1 MTSPFQTALNNFGKN
16 IKNFFSIH
24 DNFLLLALFIA
35 FIPFLIP
42 QILALIIAA
51 FGLYFQF
58 NKSFET
64 NELPLIMAIIII
76 AVVNIFLGAYIFDS
90 IIILSLKLE
99 ILLFQFQEEFL
110 MIIFFQMEILFKIR
124 LWQEI

>member
-1 MTSPFQTALNNFGKN
+1 MTIPFQTALSNFGKN

-42 QILALIIAA
+42 QIIALIIAA

-90 IIILSLKLE
+90 IYNTIIE
-99 ILLFQFQEEFL
+99 IRDF
-110 MIIFFQMEILFKIR
+110 IISIPGRIFDDYFISDGNFV
-124 LWQEI
+124 

>member
-35 FIPFLIP
+35 FVPFLIP
-42 QILALIIAA
+42 QIIALIIAA

-90 IIILSLKLE
+90 IYNTIIA
-99 ILLFQFQEEFL
+99 IRDF
-110 MIIFFQMEILFKIR
+110 IISIPGRMFDKYIFPDGNFV
-124 LWQEI
+124 